1 MKLIQWVVILVTLAM
16 LVVSTSALSMDKN
29 NRYRVVGDFSCSQVL
44 DNSNTA
50 KVVAYVQGFATA
62 TNIWLEARK
71 DHFKGMPVIDMVNWV
86 ISNCREST
94 LSTLGSSL
102 TSLVSE
108 LTSAR

>member
-1 MKLIQWVVILVTLAM
+1 MKLIQRVVILVTLAM

-50 KVVAYVQGFATA
+50 KVLAYVKGFATA

-71 DHFKGMPVIDMVNWV
+71 DHFKGMPAIEMVDWV
-86 ISNCREST
+86 ISKCRENK

-102 TSLVSE
+102 TNLVSE
-108 LTSAR
+108 LTSAK

>member
-71 DHFKGMPVIDMVNWV
+71 DHFSGMSAIDMVNWV

-108 LTSAR
+108 LTSAK

>member
-1 MKLIQWVVILVTLAM
+1 MKNIRQVVGLVTLAM
-16 LVVSTSALSMDKN
+16 LIASTSALSMDKN
-29 NRYRVVGDFSCSQVL
+29 DRFRVVGDFSCSQVL

-71 DHFKGMPVIDMVNWV
+71 DHFKGMPAIDMVNWV
-86 ISNCREST
+86 ISKCRENR

-102 TSLVSE
+102 TTLVSE
-108 LTSAR
+108 LTSAK